1 MTSAAFVRPVEA
13 ASVVERVTHEIRRS
27 IVAGRMEPGQEFSL
41 RQIAAQLGV
50 SFIPVREALRSLE
63 AEGLLVTRRGRSA
76 VVAPLDAEELR
87 AIRRLRRLI
96 EPDLNIQAA
105 EKMPAAELDRL
116 EAFLELCADPG
127 NHPDVRY
134 ERYHTLHLDLVRPAA
149 TAWDLR
155 IIERLWRAFE
165 RYVRM
170 GEQRADPGE
179 VEGVERGSA
188 ELIAAFR
195 ARDPERVREATLR
208 RLEHAERIARRSL
221 DS

>member
-76 VVAPLDAEELR
+76 VVAPLDAEELS
-87 AIRRLRRLI
+87 AICRLRGLI

-105 EKMPAAELDRL
+105 EKIPAAELDRL
-116 EAFLELCADPG
+116 EAFVELCEDPG

-134 ERYHTLHLDLVRPAA
+134 ERYHALHLDMVRPTA
-149 TAWDLR
+149 TTWDLR

-165 RYVRM
+165 RYLRV
-170 GEQRADPGE
+170 GEQRTSAGE
-179 VEGVERGSA
+179 VESA
-188 ELIAAFR
+188 EAVSRELITAFR
-195 ARDPERVREATLR
+195 SRDPERVRAATLR
-208 RLEHAERIARRSL
+208 RLERAEQIARRSL
-221 DS
+221 RR